1 MPQEDAHDVA
11 TPWQWRSRPL
21 MVGML
26 VGMTVFFLAGS
37 LWQLWYL
44 QSRIENAPQVAVS
57 ELQVTPCNDGTDAR
71 QCMELRRL
79 HLAAVLESNVTA
91 RRYHQANVLLMSSV
105 WSRYLGFTTGMILAL
120 VGSAF
125 ILGQLK
131 IEAVNLSTDAPGWK
145 ATFQSTSPGIVMCV
159 LGVLLMVSTIV
170 TLHQLST
177 RDTALYFGKV
187 TTDAT
192 EAEARRRAIYPP
204 VPPEPASPSKQG
216 GPP

>member
-1 MPQEDAHDVA
+1 
-11 TPWQWRSRPL
+11 
-21 MVGML
+21 
-26 VGMTVFFLAGS
+26 
-37 LWQLWYL
+37 
-44 QSRIENAPQVAVS
+44 
-57 ELQVTPCNDGTDAR
+57 
-71 QCMELRRL
+71 
-79 HLAAVLESNVTA
+79 
-91 RRYHQANVLLMSSV
+91 
-105 WSRYLGFTTGMILAL
+105 MILAL

-145 ATFQSTSPGIVMCV
+145 ATLQSTSPGIVMCV

-187 TTDAT
+187 TTDTT

-204 VPPEPASPSKQG
+204 VPPEPASPSQQG